1 MNGGHSQASPD
12 RPQSAA
18 EVEAI
23 KRRGIRKA
31 VGRRALREL
40 GELVEE
46 HERDERAKRRL
57 VWRLWLPLVVVLVMV
72 ALGLVAWRILVQT

>member
-1 MNGGHSQASPD
+1 MNDRHSQASPD
-12 RPQSAA
+12 RSQSAA

-57 VWRLWLPLVVVLVMV
+57 VLRLWLPLVVLMVMV